1 MEKAGKNNKAISN
14 QPIKIRYYSR
24 HVLDLLL
31 VDLPGLTK
39 VFFYTILES
48 CWRPTLRYRIE
59 SYRHSTLIHK
69 KLKCPNIGSLK
80 SS

>member
-39 VFFYTILES
+39 VFIIYFA
-48 CWRPTLRYRIE
+48 
-59 SYRHSTLIHK
+59 K
-69 KLKCPNIGSLK
+69 
-80 SS
+80 